1 MDMVNYAVFALIL
14 MHKTEPRSALWGYTV
29 KPNRPMELIVLSIA
43 FLTTLATTYML
54 LTAKMQLLKKE
65 LERRSE

>member
-1 MDMVNYAVFALIL
+1 
-14 MHKTEPRSALWGYTV
+14 
-29 KPNRPMELIVLSIA
+29 MELIVLSIA